1 MDKEDGVYIYSG
13 ILSHKREGY
22 FAICRNMDGLGEHYA
37 KWSKSDIERQ
47 IPYYITYMWNLK
59 KKQIQMNLFTEQK

>member
-1 MDKEDGVYIYSG
+1 MGLFLGSLSCSIDLCIFFVSINRYMDKEDGVYIYSG

-37 KWSKSDIERQ
+37 K
-47 IPYYITYMWNLK
+47 
-59 KKQIQMNLFTEQK
+59 